1 MIDKIVTGS
10 HLKRVD
16 NIIQWQER
24 DVFQRES
31 VSQHSFKVSVFTRI
45 ILEDIFEDI
54 FGDRDFNGR
63 IDKFK
68 LDCVTHAIFH
78 DFDEAIFLRDAAHS
92 IKYNKFNGLEI
103 REAINHYVEH
113 QFFEEFKEDDGVE
126 SDSVKMLHNSIVC
139 VDPQVKKVVKVA
151 DWMALLYFCR
161 RELALGNLNFT
172 KTYEYCK
179 DSLLKA
185 ASQMI
190 YDIGAYVTEIN
201 PQKFLESIHKII
213 NTDYHGTNDF

>member
-45 ILEDIFEDI
+45 ILEDIFDGVE
-54 FGDRDFNGR
+54 FNGR
-63 IDKFK
+63 FDKFK
-68 LDCVTHAIFH
+68 LECVTHAIFH

-113 QFFEEFKEDDGVE
+113 QFFEEFKEDDGME
-126 SDSVKMLHNSIVC
+126 SASVKMLHSSIIEVA
-139 VDPQVKKVVKVA
+139 PLVKEVVKVA

-161 RELALGNLNFT
+161 RELALGNSNFE

-179 DSLLKA
+179 DSVLKA

-190 YDIGAYVTEIN
+190 YDIGAYVIGIN
-201 PQKFLESIHKII
+201 TQKFLESIHKII